1 MYSLIKAGI
10 ATKSELD
17 EAYTLDEALKRKEI
31 WLLALGWPGTTL
43 VWIAFTTYW
52 PTYATEIAGLSI
64 SSAGLAIGM
73 IPIGSLV
80 ACLVSPTITNAIGYD
95 KAMICPWGILL
106 CVFYFLA
113 MNTAS
118 LILLCVFFFL
128 AGFGAFAFVPIAM
141 SVPWKIKGLSSGA
154 IAMGTAFILMIANI
168 GGTLAGVVV
177 NALMNAFSL
186 KTALMI
192 CSFSPVLFFAT
203 TIFLP
208 ELGRKG
214 KHSES

>member
-1 MYSLIKAGI
+1 
-10 ATKSELD
+10 
-17 EAYTLDEALKRKEI
+17 
-31 WLLALGWPGTTL
+31 
-43 VWIAFTTYW
+43 
-52 PTYATEIAGLSI
+52 
-64 SSAGLAIGM
+64 
-73 IPIGSLV
+73 
-80 ACLVSPTITNAIGYD
+80 
-95 KAMICPWGILL
+95 
-106 CVFYFLA
+106 

-128 AGFGAFAFVPIAM
+128 AGFGAFAFIPIAM